1 MGNFKALVVNKD
13 DNAFTVDIQQLNLD
27 DLPEGE
33 VLIEVAYSSV
43 NYKDGLAAIPDG
55 KIVSTYPLFL
65 ELI

>member
-33 VLIEVAYSSV
+33 VKKASEGFL
-43 NYKDGLAAIPDG
+43 
-55 KIVSTYPLFL
+55 YPFGGFS
-65 ELI
+65 I